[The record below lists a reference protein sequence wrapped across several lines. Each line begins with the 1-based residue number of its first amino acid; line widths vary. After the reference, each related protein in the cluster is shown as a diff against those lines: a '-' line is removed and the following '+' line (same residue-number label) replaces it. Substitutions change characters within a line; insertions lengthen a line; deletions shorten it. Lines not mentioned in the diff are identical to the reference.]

1 MAICT
6 FLSRNTITNPLLF
19 FLPKSPK
26 QILQIS
32 KGKNKLWLKKQIEM
46 LTTRT
51 ALPHLLKIWREEVFH
66 ENVFI
71 FLPIINPFYFPN
83 HKIIDLANLERKKQ
97 ALAKKADRNANDED
111 RAPPSLEDLKRRGIW
126 TIWYFMEMFLSF
138 YE

>member
-6 FLSRNTITNPLLF
+6 FLSRNTISDGPSLTLCF

-26 QILQIS
+26 QILQIW
-32 KGKNKLWLKKQIEM
+32 KGKNKLWPKKQIEM
-46 LTTRT
+46 LTTRI
-51 ALPHLLKIWREEVFH
+51 ALPHLLKIWSEEVFH

-71 FLPIINPFYFPN
+71 FLPIINIFYFPN

-111 RAPPSLEDLKRRGIW
+111 RYKFLQKFSPSLEDLKRRGI
-126 TIWYFMEMFLSF
+126 IN
-138 YE
+138 